1 MGQVITLMP
10 LMNQTIIVEDDTFSN
25 LTAQPVTGA
34 TKKSSGSSL
43 VNVGGVG
50 GGQSVSGSGSGGS
63 GSGSGGSGSG
73 SSLVNVGSISGAQ
86 QFQPINRQQI
96 EQMPTVPDYGL
107 VPEDSGM
114 GISGGFGASG
124 FGASGDFEQPQ
135 INEEYQVLG
144 YDEATKCPIYGYDE
158 SGRPLY
164 GVDMNGNIIYD
175 PSQLP
180 CALKSMPSEESPVSQ
195 IATDKTLK
203 TALLVLGG
211 LALFTLIMKK

>member
-50 GGQSVSGSGSGGS
+50 GGQSVSGSGSG
-63 GSGSGGSGSG
+63 GSG